1 MAFVDEQRARFGV
14 EPICKALQ
22 VAPSV
27 YWRAQARR
35 RDPALCPARHRRDA
49 RLMPEIERV
58 WNANWRVY
66 GADKVWKQLKRECI
80 EVGRC
85 TVERLM
91 RRLGLRGVVRGK
103 RVRTTVPEAKA
114 ACALDRVN
122 RQFRAER
129 PNQLWVSDF
138 TYVSTWQGF
147 VYVAFVI
154 DVFARR
160 IVGWRVSTSMQTDLV
175 LDALEQALYAR
186 RSRREADLVHHSDRG
201 SQYVSIRYTE
211 RLAEAR
217 IEPSVG
223 SKGDSYD
230 NALAE
235 TINGLY
241 KAELIHRRA
250 PWKTREAVELATL
263 AWVAWFNQHRL
274 LEPIGYIPPAE
285 AEDNYWREQQQPG
298 GPPAAP
304 AGSLKKQKGESSRR
318 VQQTMPV

>member
-1 MAFVDEQRARFGV
+1 MSEFIDQHRDRFGV
-14 EPICKALQ
+14 EPICKVLQ
-22 VAPSV
+22 VAPSG
-27 YWRAQARR
+27 YRREAARR
-35 RDPALCPARHRRDA
+35 GDPARCPPRRQRDA
-49 RLMPEIERV
+49 ALLPEIERV
-58 WNANWRVY
+58 WRSNLQAY
-66 GADKVWKQLKRECI
+66 GADKVWKQLRREAI
-80 EVGRC
+80 PVARC

-91 RRLGLRGVVRGK
+91 RARGWRGVVRGK
-103 RVRTTVPEAKA
+103 TVRTTVPDAKA
-114 ACALDRVN
+114 PCPLDRVN
-122 RQFRAER
+122 REFHAER

-154 DVFARR
+154 DVYARY
-160 IVGWRVSTSMQTDLV
+160 IVGWRVSSSMRADFV

-186 RSRREADLVHHSDRG
+186 RPQRGGELIHHSDRG
-201 SQYVSIRYTE
+201 SQYVSIRYSE
-211 RLAEAR
+211 RLAEAC

-263 AWVAWFNQHRL
+263 EWVSWFNHHRL
-274 LEPIGYIPPAE
+274 LAPIGYIPPAE
-285 AEDNYWREQQQPG
+285 AEANYYRQLARQAV
-298 GPPAAP
+298 PA
-304 AGSLKKQKGESSRR
+304 
-318 VQQTMPV
+318 

>member
-1 MAFVDEQRARFGV
+1 MQVLKQFVDQYRDRFGV
-14 EPICKALQ
+14 EPICRVLQ
-22 VAPSV
+22 IAPSG
-27 YWRAQARR
+27 YRHHAACR
-35 RDPALCPARHRRDA
+35 RDPSRRSARIQCDEQLTTHV
-49 RLMPEIERV
+49 ERI
-58 WNANWRVY
+58 WRANLQVY
-66 GADKVWKQLKRECI
+66 GADKVWRQLHREGMP
-80 EVGRC
+80 VARC

-91 RRLGLRGVVRGK
+91 RQRGLRGVIRGK
-103 RVRTTVPEAKA
+103 AVRTTVPDAHA
-114 ACALDRVN
+114 PCPMDRVQ
-122 RQFRAER
+122 RVFKADR

-160 IVGWRVSTSMQTDLV
+160 IVGWRVSRSMRTDFV

-186 RSRREADLVHHSDRG
+186 QPERDEALIHHSDRG

-211 RLAEAR
+211 RLAEAG

-223 SKGDSYD
+223 SRGDSYD

-250 PWKTREAVELATL
+250 PWKTIEAVELATL
-263 AWVAWFNQHRL
+263 EWVSWFNHQRL
-274 LEPIGYIPPAE
+274 LGSIGYIPPAE
-285 AEDNYWREQQQPG
+285 AEANYYRQR
-298 GPPAAP
+298 AA
-304 AGSLKKQKGESSRR
+304 AEAL
-318 VQQTMPV
+318 TA